1 MSGLAAL
8 GPTLVLLFALVPGN
22 TPAPPASGPSFDFDT
37 MPAAEPITPIPAPPP
52 ADPLQAALGER
63 LFEDPRL
70 SHGNTRSCMT
80 CHDIHLNGAGGRT
93 RGTSL
98 DGKPLQFQTPT
109 IFNAALSFRLSWEGR
124 YRTLEA
130 QITASLVNPSIM
142 GTNMEEILDKLRG
155 DPGIVSRFEDAFGHG
170 PDARSLVEA
179 IATFERSLL
188 TPGSRFDRWLAGDAA
203 ALSDQ
208 ELIGYRLFKSLG
220 CIACHQ
226 GVNIG
231 GNLFERAG
239 IFRPLAANAPAAQNT
254 PTVLRVPSLRNVA
267 VTAPYF
273 HDGSART
280 LDDAVRKMSGAQL
293 NANPSDEEV
302 EAIAAFLRT
311 LTGYYLGRPLGE
323 HP

>member
-1 MSGLAAL
+1 MAAL
-8 GPTLVLLFALVPGN
+8 GPALVLWFALVPGN
-22 TPAPPASGPSFDFDT
+22 SSAAPASGPSFDFDT
-37 MPAAEPITPIPAPPP
+37 APAAEPITPIPAPPP
-52 ADPLQAALGER
+52 ANPLQMALGER

-70 SHGNTRSCMT
+70 SHANVRSCAT
-80 CHDIHLNGAGGRT
+80 CHDLHINGAGKT
-93 RGTSL
+93 RSTAL

-109 IFNAALSFRLSWEGR
+109 VFNAALSFRLSWEGR
-124 YRTLEA
+124 YRTLEE
-130 QITASLVNPSIM
+130 QITASLVNPAIM
-142 GTNMEEILDKLRG
+142 GTNMDEVLGKLRG
-155 DPGIVSRFEDAFGHG
+155 DPEMVGRFESAFGHG
-170 PDARSLVEA
+170 PDERSLVA
-179 IATFERSLL
+179 AVATFERSLL

-203 ALSDQ
+203 ALSDR
-208 ELIGYRLFKSLG
+208 ELTGYRLFKSLG

-239 IFRPLAANAPAAQNT
+239 IFRPLDQDAPAAQNA
-254 PTVLRVPSLRNVA
+254 PKVLRVPSLRNVA

-280 LDDAVRKMSGAQL
+280 LDDAVRRMSRAQL
-293 NANPSDEEV
+293 NSSLSDEQV
-302 EAIAAFLRT
+302 EAIVGWLRT